1 MRNEASRVWGRAP
14 SHKAEDELGLALWCL
29 GSGIWGLLMGQGG
42 GIGVQL
48 WDGGPRWHVLELHF
62 ATDRLSWPSLQSR
75 ALGPESRALRTLGF
89 CVTPLVH
96 LFAHLPCSWAF
107 SCQKFSGPG

>member
-1 MRNEASRVWGRAP
+1 MRPQGFGAVPPATKQRTSWGWPCGAC
-14 SHKAEDELGLALWCL
+14 DL
-29 GSGIWGLLMGQGG
+29 GSIWGLLTGQGG

-62 ATDRLSWPSLQSR
+62 TTDRLSWPSLQSG

-96 LFAHLPCSWAF
+96 LFVHLPYSWAF